1 MVLRNDTLKHID
13 ISYNRYNKAEV
24 EIIAEALKANHTVLG
39 MHVEGNAASYD
50 PKGYLIAQD
59 SISAPVIMS
68 HRAKPSVKNC
78 WICEGWKA
86 IKVTWS
92 PSEVGWSG
100 KFLEKFSMR
109 AKRMEPVYLHME
121 TDGYDP
127 CYMPKNSDGSLS
139 RISNWHAMTVAEQQ
153 KTLKLIGRRNRKRRQ
168 KLGQI

>member
-127 CYMPKNSDGSLS
+127 CYMPKNSDTGEYELC
-139 RISNWHAMTVAEQQ
+139 RAIQPD
-153 KTLKLIGRRNRKRRQ
+153 
-168 KLGQI
+168 